1 MLAGAWPPAA
11 PELGSLLARVRRREG
26 RTAKPA
32 RCSPG
37 LESQRDGRTMTA
49 NRRWQR
55 GSEVVLLE
63 LGEEG
68 RRVGMGAARTGRG
81 PQPL

>member
-1 MLAGAWPPAA
+1 MLTGGWPPAA
-11 PELGSLLARVRRREG
+11 PELGSLSARVECRDG
-26 RTAKPA
+26 RMAKLA

-37 LESQRDGRTMTA
+37 LERRRDGRAMMA

-55 GSEVVLLE
+55 GSEVVLPE
-63 LGEEG
+63 FREEG
-68 RRVGMGAARTGRG
+68 RRVGMGAVRTGRG